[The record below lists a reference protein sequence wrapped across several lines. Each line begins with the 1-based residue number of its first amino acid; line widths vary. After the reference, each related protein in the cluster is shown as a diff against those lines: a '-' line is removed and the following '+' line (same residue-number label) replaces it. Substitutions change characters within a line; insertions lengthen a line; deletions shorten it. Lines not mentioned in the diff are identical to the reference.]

1 MNARIAAILKD
12 RLSQFTYVDRIAG
25 MVRTAQMERA
35 GQVVKLPVAIDV
47 DDDLACDASTLRD
60 MVPDERYACMVY
72 FEDRGFQRITS
83 RTRGTSF
90 RSSIR
95 MVCWVNTA
103 KFGGDPMA
111 GERIMQQ
118 FLAEVH
124 QPGPVNT
131 DTLVGLRTTAETS
144 PERGGGLFGAYTYPE
159 SSRQYLLWPF
169 DAFAIDIAA
178 EYRLRPG
185 CEEEP
190 VPGDDSCWTPPTTK
204 RRRNPSEFTC
214 EELQDPETG
223 LTAEQLGAE
232 CLDCEGGGGGG
243 TVTITGTDGL
253 TELPPV
259 DCGDTYALPVTH
271 IFFEDNV
278 GQPSGVLDD
287 LPTVVEENDGHL
299 YPDIVVPSR
308 FVKNTAGNNAN
319 TFRATL
325 EDLVNDTLP
334 IAQDGFWSLKDT
346 DGNELNTG
354 SIPSNA
360 SADITAPDA
369 TVTRDGLPFGTVLSG
384 GTIDVPSDCTPC
396 DPELSLRVNGGRV
409 VATLDLD
416 CGLQE
421 YDILV
426 TTESGVPVGNY
437 DNVDARIEVG
447 PGQVQ
452 LQDTASNPIGSPVSI
467 EPESGGNTI
476 IAPDGAVSINGTP
489 VGDVLSG
496 GSIDVPVTLDGAT
509 ASGTWTGSA
518 YDIAK
523 QANILREYTAGA
535 TWNKPAGLKE
545 LFVLVAGAGGGG
557 GGAGRRAGAITGAS
571 GGGGG
576 AVRWLRIDAASLSA
590 SEVISIGAGG
600 VGGPGGTVIAGT
612 AGGSGGST
620 SFGSF
625 ITAAG
630 GSGGGTSAT
639 SGAITGGAGG
649 TTAGI
654 RFFLP
659 GAAGGNASANSDGSA
674 GTNGWA
680 QTTAGPGGGGGG
692 ATTNTPATYG
702 GGAGGGVFEWNG
714 SAWALVA
721 GPTGPAASAG
731 NGSNGSNDQCLHLLQ
746 SFTEVPTI
754 GLGTGGAGGA
764 GNQGTTGGNGG
775 NGGRAAGGGGGG
787 SIQGAG
793 GTGGNG
799 GNGGDGFCIL
809 IEIY

>member
-12 RLSQFTYVDRIAG
+12 RISQFTYVDRIAG

-159 SSRQYLLWPF
+159 SASQYLLWPF

-185 CEEEP
+185 CEDEP
-190 VPGDDSCWTPPTTK
+190 VPGDDTCWTPPTTK

-223 LTAEQLGAE
+223 LTADQLGAE

-259 DCGDTYALPVTH
+259 DCGDTYPLPDTH
-271 IFFEDNV
+271 IFFQDNV
-278 GQPSGVLDD
+278 GQPGGVL
-287 LPTVVEENDGHL
+287 LGLGTVVEETDGHL

-360 SADITAPDA
+360 SDDITAPDA

-384 GTIDVPSDCTPC
+384 GTIDVPSDCPPC
-396 DPELSLRVNGGRV
+396 DPLIDVRLNGGR
-409 VATLDLD
+409 AFEQIDLE
-416 CGLQE
+416 CGLND
-421 YDILV
+421 YDIIV
-426 TTESGVPVGNY
+426 TREDGTPVGEW
-437 DNVDARIEVG
+437 DPADERIEVR

-452 LQDTASNPIGSPVSI
+452 LQDSAANSIGSVVNI
-467 EPESGGNTI
+467 EPESLGNLITAPDATVQLKDSAGNNI
-476 IAPDGAVSINGTP
+476 GTPDSYRSDTSNNKTAPDG
-489 VGDVLSG
+489 
-496 GSIDVPVTLDGAT
+496 
-509 ASGTWTGSA
+509 
-518 YDIAK
+518 
-523 QANILREYTAGA
+523 
-535 TWNKPAGLKE
+535 
-545 LFVLVAGAGGGG
+545 
-557 GGAGRRAGAITGAS
+557 
-571 GGGGG
+571 
-576 AVRWLRIDAASLSA
+576 
-590 SEVISIGAGG
+590 
-600 VGGPGGTVIAGT
+600 TVQRQNT
-612 AGGSGGST
+612 
-620 SFGSF
+620 
-625 ITAAG
+625 
-630 GSGGGTSAT
+630 
-639 SGAITGGAGG
+639 
-649 TTAGI
+649 
-654 RFFLP
+654 
-659 GAAGGNASANSDGSA
+659 A
-674 GTNGWA
+674 GTNIGSPIA
-680 QTTAGPGGGGGG
+680 VRSNQTGLVITAPD
-692 ATTNTPATYG
+692 ATIQRKD
-702 GGAGGGVFEWNG
+702 
-714 SAWALVA
+714 
-721 GPTGPAASAG
+721 SAG
-731 NGSNGSNDQCLHLLQ
+731 NIIGSPLPALSNITTDITCPDGTLNVRNLNGTTLGSQAVRSNATANYDAPIPLKFAWAAGDADT
-746 SFTEVPTI
+746 FTWTVTDDEA
-754 GLGTGGAGGA
+754 GTYGTYTQTGTNGTVTCSKNGGAY
-764 GNQGTTGGNGG
+764 
-775 NGGRAAGGGGGG
+775 AAVSG
-787 SIQGAG
+787 SISLAVGDTITVRRTTTTNAG
-793 GTGGNG
+793 S
-799 GNGGDGFCIL
+799 IKWAP
-809 IEIY
+809 

>member
-1 MNARIAAILKD
+1 MISTIIEALDLAASEKLTVAARNGLAELVSGVGPATYNGTDWNPIANDNAGTFSYWRLNGQVREQADESTTSCGNVFTATMPLRYVAMVDRSLCGTAEHARAAATAMRGTDKAIRAALGANIVEIRSVSVNVDSAAVARSEGLPEIEPNKALLSIDIQFVVTGRASCFDPCEDAGSFLCRVIEAQTWARIKACMTEAQIDAA
-12 RLSQFTYVDRIAG
+12 T
-25 MVRTAQMERA
+25 
-35 GQVVKLPVAIDV
+35 
-47 DDDLACDASTLRD
+47 DDLCD
-60 MVPDERYACMVY
+60 
-72 FEDRGFQRITS
+72 
-83 RTRGTSF
+83 
-90 RSSIR
+90 
-95 MVCWVNTA
+95 
-103 KFGGDPMA
+103 
-111 GERIMQQ
+111 
-118 FLAEVH
+118 
-124 QPGPVNT
+124 
-131 DTLVGLRTTAETS
+131 
-144 PERGGGLFGAYTYPE
+144 
-159 SSRQYLLWPF
+159 
-169 DAFAIDIAA
+169 
-178 EYRLRPG
+178 
-185 CEEEP
+185 
-190 VPGDDSCWTPPTTK
+190 
-204 RRRNPSEFTC
+204 
-214 EELQDPETG
+214 
-223 LTAEQLGAE
+223 
-232 CLDCEGGGGGG
+232 GGGGD
-243 TVTITGTDGL
+243 VTITGTDGL
-253 TELPPV
+253 TQLPPV
-259 DCGDTYALPVTH
+259 DCGDTYPLPDTH
-271 IFFEDNV
+271 IFFQDNV
-278 GQPSGVLDD
+278 GQPGGVL
-287 LPTVVEENDGHL
+287 LGLGTVVEEVDGHL

-308 FVKNTAGNNAN
+308 YVKNTAGNNAN

-396 DPELSLRVNGGRV
+396 DPELSLRLNGGRV
-409 VATLDLD
+409 IETLDLD

-426 TTESGVPVGNY
+426 TTEGGAPIGTY
-437 DNVDARIEVG
+437 DNVEGRIEVT

-452 LQDTASNPIGSPVSI
+452 LQDSAANPIGSPVSI

-476 IAPDGAVSINGTP
+476 TAPDGSVSINGTP

-496 GSIDVPVTLDGAT
+496 GSLDVPVTLDGAT

-557 GGAGRRAGAITGAS
+557 GGAGRRNGTITGAS

-600 VGGPGGTVIAGT
+600 VGGPGGTVVAGT
-612 AGGSGGST
+612 AGGNGGST

-625 ITAAG
+625 IAAAG
-630 GSGGGTSAT
+630 GTGGGTSAT
-639 SGAITGGAGG
+639 SGTITGGAGG

-659 GAAGGNASANSDGSA
+659 GSTGGNAAAGADGSA
-674 GTNGWA
+674 GSNGWA
-680 QTTAGPGGGGGG
+680 QLTAGPGGGGGG
-692 ATTNTPATYG
+692 ASTNTPATYG

-714 SAWALVA
+714 SAWTLVA
-721 GPTGPAASAG
+721 GPTGPAASTG
-731 NGSNGSNDQCLHLLQ
+731 NGSNGSNDQCSYLLQ

-787 SIQGAG
+787 SIQGLG
-793 GTGGNG
+793 GTGGSGGNG
-799 GNGGDGFCIL
+799 GNGFCIL